1 MQLQR
6 DCDFFQRRRQNESSV
21 VVVARLRVAIARS
34 WLITLVIVEDVNVIV
49 VAFYSYHIVD
59 QNFIGSVVIQSF
71 LDGEDDEDSDD
82 DENTGT
88 NFDSSGTIFGITTAV
103 NIAKSQSH
111 GCIEEIRKHL
121 LLKCDQFAQPEDKQA
136 FNNALNDETKQTAL
150 LINERFINIPA
161 QIAVPL
167 LENLQ
172 KEITQA
178 SVKKEK
184 FRFNN
189 YIMIVKF
196 NRRKKSKSKQKD
208 QPEDIFSNGEEEILD
223 EYADAS
229 FEYSAE
235 RETDSTLSGN
245 WTESDSTLVPHR
257 KVIIFDSTKLPF
269 VIDAIKELISE

>member
-1 MQLQR
+1 MLL
-6 DCDFFQRRRQNESSV
+6 CLFYLSF
-21 VVVARLRVAIARS
+21 L
-34 WLITLVIVEDVNVIV
+34 LCIT
-49 VAFYSYHIVD
+49 D

-103 NIAKSQSH
+103 NISKSQSN
-111 GCIEEIRKHL
+111 GCIEDIRKHL
-121 LLKCDQFAQPEDKQA
+121 QSKCDQFAKPEDKQV
-136 FNNALNDETKQTAL
+136 FNNALNDDTKQTAL

-161 QIAVPL
+161 QISVPL

-172 KEITQA
+172 KEITHA
-178 SVKKEK
+178 AVKKEK

-196 NRRKKSKSKQKD
+196 NRKKSKKKQKD
-208 QPEDIFSNGEEEILD
+208 EPEDIYSNGEEEILD

-235 RETDSTLSGN
+235 RETDTTLSGN
-245 WTESDSTLVPHR
+245 WTESDCTLVPHR
-257 KVIIFDSTKLPF
+257 KVIIFDATKLSF

>member
-1 MQLQR
+1 M
-6 DCDFFQRRRQNESSV
+6 
-21 VVVARLRVAIARS
+21 
-34 WLITLVIVEDVNVIV
+34 
-49 VAFYSYHIVD
+49 
-59 QNFIGSVVIQSF
+59 IQSF

-88 NFDSSGTIFGITTAV
+88 NFDSSGTIFGITTAI
-103 NIAKSQSH
+103 NISKSQSH
-111 GCIEEIRKHL
+111 GCIEDIRKHL
-121 LLKCDQFAQPEDKQA
+121 QSKCDQFAKPEDKQA
-136 FNNALNDETKQTAL
+136 FDVALNDDTKQTAL

-172 KEITQA
+172 KEIAQA

-196 NRRKKSKSKQKD
+196 SRKKAKGKQKD
-208 QPEDIFSNGEEEILD
+208 NQPDDIYSNGEEEILD

-235 RETDSTLSGN
+235 RETDTTLSGN

-257 KVIIFDSTKLPF
+257 KVVIFDTTKLPF